1 MSKRTALRAPAP
13 VTVTDGARTFGPGS
27 LGRTRSYGA
36 FGAGLI
42 G

>member
-13 VTVTDGARTFGPGS
+13 GPISDGARTLGPGS